1 MLIHSRFHVITISL
15 QVDYQGWCRG
25 LHCVGLST
33 RYVHA
38 ILGFEPGGAPLVAEH
53 ANCSV
58 DV

>member
-1 MLIHSRFHVITISL
+1 MSL